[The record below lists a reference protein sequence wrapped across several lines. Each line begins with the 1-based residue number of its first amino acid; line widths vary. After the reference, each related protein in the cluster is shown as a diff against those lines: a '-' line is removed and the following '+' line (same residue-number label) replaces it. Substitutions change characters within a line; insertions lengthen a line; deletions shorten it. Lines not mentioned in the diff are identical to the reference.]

1 MIKIPIAPQPDETTC
16 GPTCLH
22 SIYRYYQDPVDLD
35 SVIREVL
42 QLEEGG
48 TFGSWLAV
56 DALKRGYKARIY
68 TYNLQVFDPSWF
80 ELDRVELRQR
90 LEKQMA
96 VKNDRKLHAATEAY
110 LTFLDLGGEI
120 RMEDLRSGILR
131 EYLKKGHP
139 IIAGLSATFL
149 YRSKREFGPN
159 QDYDD
164 IRGEPAGHF
173 VVLYGYDRE
182 TKMVSVADPLK
193 PNPLGKAQFYEI
205 SINRVVNAILLG
217 IVTYDANLIIITPGS
232 QNGAAS

>member
-1 MIKIPIAPQPDETTC
+1 MIKVPISSQPDETTC

-22 SIYRYYQDPVDLD
+22 SIYRYYNDQVDLD

-80 ELDRVELRQR
+80 ELNRNELRQR
-90 LEKQMA
+90 LKAQMA
-96 VKNDRKLHAATEAY
+96 VKNDPKLHAATEGY

-131 EYLKKGHP
+131 DYLKKGHP

-149 YRSKREFGPN
+149 YRSMREFGPN

-182 TKMVSVADPLK
+182 TKLVSVADPLMT
-193 PNPLGKAQFYEI
+193 NPLGKDQFYDI

-217 IVTYDANLIIITPGS
+217 IVTYDAHLIIITPGS
-232 QNGAAS
+232 QNGASS